1 MTLGIQ
7 LNEIKHVLLA
17 DRWHEVEPE
26 SFALDAYEFMEGAQ
40 AVARGDGQLITT
52 VGFMFREHGFVI
64 AVRGGGHS
72 VAGFST
78 CDGGVVIGLSG
89 MRAVEIDPVSGSR
102 ECREARCSS
111 TSTALRRSTDS
122 RVRSASSVTPGS
134 RGSR

>member
-52 VGFMFREHGFVI
+52 VGFKFREP
-64 AVRGGGHS
+64 GGQI
-72 VAGFST
+72 VAGP
-78 CDGGVVIGLSG
+78 LSSIL
-89 MRAVEIDPVSGSR
+89 AVQLPR
-102 ECREARCSS
+102 EV
-111 TSTALRRSTDS
+111 LRGR
-122 RVRSASSVTPGS
+122 R
-134 RGSR
+134 